1 MSEFLFI
8 NTFFN
13 MIYGNELAFV
23 RDIKAENNYIHEFAL
38 WLEKR
43 GINTIVLKSIFSHDV
58 AMASNCK
65 SISDIELML
74 HIPLSEEIEEIKRR
88 FIDKDHVVYIPGLNT
103 PSDITIPF
111 VEHKNACFY
120 LVDQPFSK
128 EELSFFDP
136 FPSFFSAMNHVDLWP
151 GVLLFDKEKSIF
163 ISINNQKEF
172 DELVEHLNNGDD
184 IMSHYPHH
192 TQDSF
197 FVQVSDLHLG
207 REKADKGAE
216 YLVTSLDRL
225 VPSMRSA
232 YPLKFLVTG
241 DMMESPN
248 RKNMYKANDYMNML
262 KKRYKANLTFIL
274 GNHDVI
280 VHGLNLFRNQKS
292 KVIAYL
298 LGENIKVLEKEK
310 VILIKMDTTSHGNLA
325 RGMVGQRQLDE
336 IDDELSA
343 VENLEDYTLVV
354 LLHHHVF
361 SIDKAE
367 FIKTKW
373 HEKTFIN
380 KLLDSSK
387 ALIDAP
393 LLIQWLKDRD
403 IEYIFHGHK
412 HLPYFKK
419 DGKQYYIAAGSATG
433 GLKESNSRYISYN
446 VMKYDTIDK
455 KMKNCMIIY
464 DDKATDDRQRV
475 EVYLF

>member
-1 MSEFLFI
+1 MV
-8 NTFFN
+8 
-13 MIYGNELAFV
+13 YGNELAFV
-23 RDIKAENNYIHEFAL
+23 RDIKAENNYIHEYAL

-43 GINTIVLKSIFSHDV
+43 GIHTVVLKSIFSHDV
-58 AMASNCK
+58 GMASTCK
-65 SISDIELML
+65 SILDIETML
-74 HIPLSEEIEEIKRR
+74 HIPLSEEIEEIRKQ
-88 FIDKDHVVYIPGLNT
+88 FIDKDHVVYIPGLDASSDIVI
-103 PSDITIPF
+103 PSD
-111 VEHKNACFY
+111 KNNTCYYKF
-120 LVDQPFSK
+120 DQPFSK
-128 EELSFFDP
+128 EGLSFFDP
-136 FPSFFSAMNHVDLWP
+136 FPAFFAAMNHVDLWP
-151 GVLLFDKEKSIF
+151 GVLLFDKEKAIF
-163 ISINNQKEF
+163 ISISNQKEF
-172 DELVEHLNNGDD
+172 DELVKHLDDGDD
-184 IMSHYPHH
+184 IMSIYPHH

-197 FVQVSDLHLG
+197 YVQISDLHLG
-207 REKADKGAE
+207 KEKADKGAE
-216 YLVTSLDRL
+216 YLITSLDRI
-225 VPSMRSA
+225 VPYLRSS
-232 YPLKFLVTG
+232 YNLKFLVTG
-241 DMMESPN
+241 DMMDSPN
-248 RKNMYKANDYMNML
+248 RKNMYKANDYMNLL
-262 KKRYKANLTFIL
+262 KKRYKAKLTFIL

-298 LGENIKVLEKEK
+298 LGENIKILEREK
-310 VILIKMDTTSHGNLA
+310 VILIKMDTTSQGNLA

-361 SIDKAE
+361 SIDKAQ

-393 LLIQWLKDRD
+393 LLIKWLKDRN

-419 DGKQYYIAAGSATG
+419 EGAQYYVAAGSATG
-433 GLKESNSRYISYN
+433 GLEESKSRYISYN
-446 VMKYDTIDK
+446 VMKFDTVDK